1 MLTNDKLI
9 DWLTLFADELI
20 ANKAYLSDLDSPI
33 GDGDHGVNMAR
44 GATFLKEAFSEKQ
57 PQNISETLKLT
68 GMTLLSKVGGASG
81 PLYGSAFIEMSKVT
95 EEKLNSE
102 ALITNLK
109 NGMTA
114 VGKRGKST
122 VGEKTMLDVW
132 DPVIKSLEKNELSSE
147 AITTFVDKT
156 KDILATK
163 GRAAFLGERS
173 IGHIDPGA
181 ASSGLLFSTMLK
193 AGVLND

>member
-109 NGMTA
+109 NGMAA

-163 GRAAFLGERS
+163 VRAAFLGERS
-173 IGHIDPGA
+173 I
-181 ASSGLLFSTMLK
+181 
-193 AGVLND
+193 

>member
-109 NGMTA
+109 NGMAA

-132 DPVIKSLEKNELSSE
+132 DPVIKSLEKMNFLLKQSLILLIKQKIFLQQKVEPPSLV
-147 AITTFVDKT
+147 TDPL
-156 KDILATK
+156 DIL
-163 GRAAFLGERS
+163 
-173 IGHIDPGA
+173 IQV
-181 ASSGLLFSTMLK
+181 LLRPACCFQQC
-193 AGVLND
+193 